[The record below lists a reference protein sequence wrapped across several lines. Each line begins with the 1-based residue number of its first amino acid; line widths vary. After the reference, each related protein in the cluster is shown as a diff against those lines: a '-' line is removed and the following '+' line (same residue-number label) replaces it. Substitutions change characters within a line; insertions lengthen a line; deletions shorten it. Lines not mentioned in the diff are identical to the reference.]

1 LFIRFYN
8 CPGDKFKIF
17 DDKSGVI
24 LPSNVYLTK
33 FEPDRI
39 DFFVEN
45 YKRFSRGN
53 EKEQLNP
60 SESIIDFLEQE
71 LQN

>member
-1 LFIRFYN
+1 
-8 CPGDKFKIF
+8 
-17 DDKSGVI
+17 VI

>member
-1 LFIRFYN
+1 MRSETARELRLY
-8 CPGDKFKIF
+8 P
-17 DDKSGVI
+17 
-24 LPSNVYLTK
+24 NVYLTK

-39 DFFVEN
+39 DFFVKN
-45 YKRFSRGN
+45 YTQFRRGN

-60 SESIIDFLEQE
+60 AKVIIDFLEQK